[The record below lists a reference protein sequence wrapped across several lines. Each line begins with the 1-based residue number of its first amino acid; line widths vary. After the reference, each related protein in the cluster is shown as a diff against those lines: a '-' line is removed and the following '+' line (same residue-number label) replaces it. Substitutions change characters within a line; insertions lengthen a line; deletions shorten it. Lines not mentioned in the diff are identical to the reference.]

1 MTVHDDELSAV
12 LRRFKGMAMFE
23 RYEITSPVSRGDD
36 GDTPLHIAAFDNDV
50 SSLEVMLPYVKCLD
64 VKGGLGYTPLHY
76 AVLHGA
82 VDAARLLIVSGS
94 DVSVEG
100 DYGDTP
106 LEMMRSREAFA
117 ALLMDLPRLTGQ
129 R

>member
-36 GDTPLHIAAFDNDV
+36 SDTPLHIAAFDNDV

-82 VDAARLLIVSGS
+82 VDAARLLIASGS
-94 DVSVEG
+94 DLLVEA
-100 DYGDTP
+100 DYGETP
-106 LEMMRSREAFA
+106 LDMMRSRDAFST
-117 ALLMDLPRLTGQ
+117 LLEELPRLPGQ
-129 R
+129 S